1 MKPDDHNGSKD
12 ASRPLDRTWI
22 AARIPHQGNM
32 CLLDTVESWD
42 ESGIVCIASSHRIPD
57 NPLRH
62 SSSLGIANGI
72 EYAAQAMA
80 VHGALLSEPDRTPDA
95 GFLTSVR
102 NVHWARQRLDDIE
115 GELVVRAERLSGN
128 ISTILYD
135 FSLHCADELLMSGR
149 ASVML
154 NAEEKSTFSSGTHS

>member
-1 MKPDDHNGSKD
+1 MSDKHSPVAPDH
-12 ASRPLDRTWI
+12 AWI
-22 AARIPHQGNM
+22 AAHIPHRGSM
-32 CLLDTVESWD
+32 CLLDRVESWSD
-42 ESGIVCIASSHRIPD
+42 SAIACRANSHLRAD

-62 SSSLGIANGI
+62 AGSLGIANAI

-80 VHGALLSEPDRTPDA
+80 VHGALLAGDEQAPAA

-102 NVHWARQRLDDIE
+102 NVRWQRQRLDDVG

-128 ISTILYD
+128 ELNILYD
-135 FSLHCADELLMSGR
+135 FSLHCADVLLLSGR

-154 NAEEKSTFSSGTHS
+154 DAAGSHTPYPTQDKTS

>member
-1 MKPDDHNGSKD
+1 MPIDK
-12 ASRPLDRTWI
+12 TWI
-22 AARIPHQGNM
+22 AAHIPHQGGM
-32 CLLDTVESWD
+32 CLLDRVESWTGTAI
-42 ESGIVCIASSHRIPD
+42 ECRATSHRAED

-62 SSSLGIANGI
+62 DGSLGIANGI

-80 VHGALLSEPDRTPDA
+80 VHGALLAGGDARPAA

-102 NVHWARQRLDDIE
+102 DVRWHRPRLDDLG

-128 ISTILYD
+128 EVTILYQ
-135 FSLHCADELLMSGR
+135 FSLHCGDLLLLSGR

-154 NAEEKSTFSSGTHS
+154 DDGSRPAFSTAMDRPS